1 MSFWA
6 PDFWQGMGASGSGTL
21 LVTGDGVTV
30 ELASP
35 QFEVSLMSEL
45 EVSLSTEE
53 IHSNVEASPVLADVD
68 AGPITVTVDLD
79 SQEIGV
85 NVL

>member
-6 PDFWQGMGASGSGTL
+6 PDFWQGMGASGPGTL
-21 LVTGDGVTV
+21 MVTGDGVAV

-53 IHSNVEASPVLADVD
+53 IHSNVEALPVLADVD
-68 AGPITVTVDLD
+68 DGPITVTVDLD